1 MRMVLAH
8 PPHQEP
14 RKEEVA
20 MLKLAVRYARYSLT
34 ILASIGFRITAN

>member
-1 MRMVLAH
+1 
-8 PPHQEP
+8 
-14 RKEEVA
+14 